1 MNTSK
6 KGRLFARIPGRYF
19 PWTTFAFVCLLSCL
33 LAILFRSIQL
43 GGSINFA
50 TGFYNGSSALMF
62 ALNFSLVLFAVLL
75 FLMSWMSRTEYL
87 IQMGRHSHKALKYL
101 SFVLCAAFLINGFV
115 DLYQMMISRTQV
127 MGVLEIFGA
136 AASIGAGL
144 SFLFQGLTIQ
154 QPRESAVSALYG
166 VPCIWS
172 CIVLITMFVQHTVVV
187 TVSENLYNI
196 LRMIFLVIFLLTSSK
211 FLAGYADKK
220 NERWLLFTGL
230 MTIVLSAVTTIP
242 LLIVRLFGKFYTVS
256 HVVQAGPLDFL
267 LMLYTAVFVFAYL
280 KGRRRTQL

>member
-101 SFVLCAAFLINGFV
+101 SFVLCAAFLI
-115 DLYQMMISRTQV
+115 QHSPQI
-127 MGVLEIFGA
+127 
-136 AASIGAGL
+136 ASN
-144 SFLFQGLTIQ
+144 
-154 QPRESAVSALYG
+154 R
-166 VPCIWS
+166 
-172 CIVLITMFVQHTVVV
+172 
-187 TVSENLYNI
+187 
-196 LRMIFLVIFLLTSSK
+196 
-211 FLAGYADKK
+211 AD
-220 NERWLLFTGL
+220 
-230 MTIVLSAVTTIP
+230 
-242 LLIVRLFGKFYTVS
+242 
-256 HVVQAGPLDFL
+256 
-267 LMLYTAVFVFAYL
+267 
-280 KGRRRTQL
+280 